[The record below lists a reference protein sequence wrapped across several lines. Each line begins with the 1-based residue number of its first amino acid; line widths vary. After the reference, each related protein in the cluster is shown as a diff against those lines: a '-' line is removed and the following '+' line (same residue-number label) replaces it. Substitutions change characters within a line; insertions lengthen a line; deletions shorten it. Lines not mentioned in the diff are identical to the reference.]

1 MPLLC
6 KFLLTSF
13 LGVGTKNRW
22 SPFDHKSKEQKKK
35 KDLRINALSFPFQSV
50 KGSIAM
56 ISSFF
61 FFLRKSIARKS
72 LSCITN
78 TWGRINYD
86 FLVPKRNIKKKLTLG
101 RWYKDNILLF
111 YLLLQKR
118 NGFPKNGGNNLICSY
133 SHISNAVQIF
143 DHEIVDSWS

>member
-35 KDLRINALSFPFQSV
+35 SANQCLIFPFSKRERFHCDDKQF
-50 KGSIAM
+50 
-56 ISSFF
+56 FF

-111 YLLLQKR
+111 YLLLQKEM
-118 NGFPKNGGNNLICSY
+118 GFRKMEEIILFA
-133 SHISNAVQIF
+133 HILTSQMQYKF
-143 DHEIVDSWS
+143 LTTKS